1 VHGEVSHR
9 AWLVVVLVVV
19 SLGALVAPATAATPC
34 ADCLQAGAV
43 RIPLELPS
51 GVPLGGY
58 GSIHRRLKL
67 PDVLGRYPHV
77 FWFRPSQGVR
87 DALAVRALVLEH
99 AGRRLAWATIDL
111 VAVDRSFTAD
121 AAHALAATPLPAMT
135 LLVSASHTHSGPGA
149 FVDSEALGWLALDR
163 LDPDIRRLLLDTVV
177 EAVRRADA
185 ARRPARVAAASV
197 TAPHVVS
204 SRLNQPLDQEVIVLR
219 VSDADAR
226 PLGLL
231 WNFAIHGT
239 TLGPRNLRISA
250 DVTGEASNWLERE
263 LGVPVLFVNGA
274 VGDVSPAGH
283 GDRAARELGRAIASV
298 VRTGWAQAEPL
309 RPALAAVTRTA
320 SLPTPQLSLH
330 NCLWRA
336 LPRWLTLPIGRVFP
350 HDATLT
356 AVAVG
361 DTAWLAFPGELQ
373 TALGREIKAAG
384 RGRFRH
390 TAVAGLT
397 NDYLGYFLTPKDA
410 EYPRYVSCANLY
422 GPRTGACLTR
432 AAADLVQALGR
443 GEPPPSARVA
453 CDTDA
458 AGK

>member
-9 AWLVVVLVVV
+9 AWLAVALAVV
-19 SLGALVAPATAATPC
+19 SLGTLATPAIAATPC
-34 ADCLQAGAV
+34 PDCLQAGAV
-43 RIPLELPS
+43 RVPLELPS

-58 GSIHRRLKL
+58 GSMRRRLKL
-67 PDVLGRYPHV
+67 PDVLGLYPHA

-99 AGRRLAWATIDL
+99 AGRRLAWATLDL

-121 AAHALAATPLPAMT
+121 ALRALAAAPLPATT
-135 LLVSASHTHSGPGA
+135 LLLSASHTHSGPGA

-163 LDPDIRRLLLDTVV
+163 LDPGIRRLLLDTVV
-177 EAVRRADA
+177 DAVRRADA
-185 ARRPARVAAASV
+185 ARRPARVAVASV
-197 TAPHVVS
+197 AAPPVIS
-204 SRLNQPLDQEVIVLR
+204 SRLNQPLDREVIVLR
-219 VSDADAR
+219 VTDAEAR
-226 PLGLL
+226 PLALL

-239 TLGPRNLRISA
+239 TLGPRNLRISG
-250 DVTGEASNWLERE
+250 DVMGEASAGIERE
-263 LGVPVLFVNGA
+263 LGVPALFVNGA

-283 GDRAARELGRAIASV
+283 GERAARELGAALAKTV
-298 VRTGWAQAEPL
+298 QTGWAQAEPV
-309 RPALAAVTRTA
+309 RPALAAVSRTA
-320 SLPTPQLSLH
+320 SLPMPQLSLH

-336 LPRWLTLPIGRVFP
+336 LPRRLTLPIGRVFP
-350 HDATLT
+350 RDATLT

-384 RGRFRH
+384 DGRFRH

-397 NDYLGYFLTPKDA
+397 NDYLGYFLTPADA
-410 EYPRYVSCANLY
+410 EYPRYVSCVNLY
-422 GPRTGACLTR
+422 GPRTGTCLTR
-432 AAADLVQALGR
+432 TAVDLVRALGR
-443 GEPPPSARVA
+443 GEQPPSARVA